1 MPDLKLILMVWEV
14 FTLCVSLLCYFV
26 SSCTFFFHPVVTQTE
41 AVIHGF
47 PVIHYTKHLI
57 PVPLAGSLPPA
68 SNSAFDISQ
77 PKAGHQQWS
86 CHAVLSKQTLPPQTE
101 SACKAAV
108 IQPWNLPTSQTH
120 RIVSPLRMA
129 FSTHPCFHH
138 LSFLTLLLSMF
149 VSISLSSHLPSVFCL
164 SAASLLSLH
173 LSSPPVTSCQSS
185 RDSLSC
191 CDGRGLWDTSYSF
204 NDFAPRHRSARE
216 IQLPFFNRM
225 GTLTRATPLWNMCE
239 FGYAC
244 AQTSKLVLISHSK
257 RWLRHFVSGHFEKF

>member
-14 FTLCVSLLCYFV
+14 FTLWVSLLCYFV
-26 SSCTFFFHPVVTQTE
+26 SSCTFFLHPVVTQTDRGSYTRISSDTLNQ
-41 AVIHGF
+41 ASHSGSSGWVSTSCIKFSFWYQPAQSGAPAMKLSCCFIQTDSSAPNSVCLQSRCNPSLKLANF
-47 PVIHYTKHLI
+47 P
-57 PVPLAGSLPPA
+57 
-68 SNSAFDISQ
+68 DSQ
-77 PKAGHQQWS
+77 NR
-86 CHAVLSKQTLPPQTE
+86 
-101 SACKAAV
+101 
-108 IQPWNLPTSQTH
+108 ITS
-120 RIVSPLRMA
+120 PMA

-138 LSFLTLLLSMF
+138 LSFQTLLLSVF

-191 CDGRGLWDTSYSF
+191 CDGRGLWDTSCSF

-244 AQTSKLVLISHSK
+244 AQTSKLVLISHLSD
-257 RWLRHFVSGHFEKF
+257 RFGI